1 MTGPAPSRLL
11 VATTN
16 RGKLAEIRDILGGT
30 PITIATLDDHPG
42 IGEPEET
49 GATFAANARLKA
61 LYYAEATGELT
72 VAEDSGLEIDALDG
86 EPGVRSARFNG
97 ESYAD
102 KFAAIRR
109 MLAERGADGSAAR
122 FVCALAVARPPSPDG
137 SAGRPTNPP
146 GARTVPRRG
155 PLPRPPSP
163 DGSAGRPTNPP
174 GVRTVPRRGPLTRP
188 SSPDGSAGRPT
199 NPSGVGTAAV
209 LWEAAGVVEGRL
221 QMPPRG
227 EGGFGYDPIFH
238 YPPYGR
244 TLAEVT
250 PEEKAAVSHRGQ
262 AFRLLHRHL
271 LAGEAAR
278 W

>member
-1 MTGPAPSRLL
+1 MTGPAPPRLL

-16 RGKLAEIRDILGGT
+16 RGKLAEIRDILGGMPT
-30 PITIATLDDHPG
+30 TLATLDDHPG
-42 IGEPEET
+42 IAEPEET
-49 GATFAANARLKA
+49 GTTFGANARLKA
-61 LYYAEATGELT
+61 RYYAGATGELT

-97 ESYAD
+97 EAYAD

-109 MLAERGADGSAAR
+109 MLAERGADGSTAR
-122 FVCALAVARPPSPDG
+122 FVCALALA
-137 SAGRPTNPP
+137 
-146 GARTVPRRG
+146 
-155 PLPRPPSP
+155 
-163 DGSAGRPTNPP
+163 
-174 GVRTVPRRGPLTRP
+174 RP

-199 NPSGVGTAAV
+199 NPAGVRTVPRRELPAHPGVV
-209 LWEAAGVVEGRL
+209 LWEAAGIVEGRVQL
-221 QMPPRG
+221 PPRG

-250 PEEKAAVSHRGQ
+250 PAEKAAVSHRGR
-262 AFRLLHRHL
+262 AFRQLRRHL
-271 LAGEAAR
+271 TAGEAAR

>member
-1 MTGPAPSRLL
+1 MTGPAPARLL

-30 PITIATLDDHPG
+30 PTTLATLDDHPG

-109 MLAERGADGSAAR
+109 MLAERGADGSTAR
-122 FVCALAVARPPSPDG
+122 FVCALAVARPSSPGG
-137 SAGRPTNPP
+137 SAGRPTNPQ
-146 GARTVPRRG
+146 GARPVPRRE
-155 PLPRPPSP
+155 LL
-163 DGSAGRPTNPP
+163 A
-174 GVRTVPRRGPLTRP
+174 RP

-199 NPSGVGTAAV
+199 NPPEARAVPRDELPAGAV
-209 LWEAAGVVEGRL
+209 LWEAAGVVEGRVQL
-221 QMPPRG
+221 PRRG

-250 PEEKAAVSHRGQ
+250 PEEKAAVSHRGR
-262 AFRLLHRHL
+262 AFRQLRRRLI
-271 LAGEAAR
+271 AAEAAR

>member
-1 MTGPAPSRLL
+1 MTGPARPRLL

-30 PITIATLDDHPG
+30 PTTLATLDDHPG
-42 IGEPEET
+42 VGEPEET

-61 LYYAEATGELT
+61 LYYAEAAGELT

-97 ESYAD
+97 ESYAE

-109 MLAERGADGSAAR
+109 MLAERGAGGSAAR
-122 FVCALAVARPPSPDG
+122 FVCALALA
-137 SAGRPTNPP
+137 
-146 GARTVPRRG
+146 
-155 PLPRPPSP
+155 
-163 DGSAGRPTNPP
+163 
-174 GVRTVPRRGPLTRP
+174 RP
-188 SSPDGSAGRPT
+188 SSPDGS
-199 NPSGVGTAAV
+199 AV
-209 LWEAAGVVEGRL
+209 LWEAAGVVEGRVQL
-221 QMPPRG
+221 PPRG

-262 AFRLLHRHL
+262 AFRQLRRRLT
-271 LAGEAAR
+271 AGGAAR

>member
-1 MTGPAPSRLL
+1 MTSPAPARLL

-30 PITIATLDDHPG
+30 PTTLATLDDHPG
-42 IGEPEET
+42 IAEPEET
-49 GATFAANARLKA
+49 GTTFAANARLKA
-61 LYYAEATGELT
+61 RYYAEATGELT

-109 MLAERGADGSAAR
+109 MLAERGASGSTAR
-122 FVCALAVARPPSPDG
+122 FVCALALARPSPPDSSAGRPTNPPGARAVPPGELPARPPSPDG

-146 GARTVPRRG
+146 EARAVPRG
-155 PLPRPPSP
+155 ELPAR
-163 DGSAGRPTNPP
+163 AG
-174 GVRTVPRRGPLTRP
+174 
-188 SSPDGSAGRPT
+188 
-199 NPSGVGTAAV
+199 AV
-209 LWEAAGVVEGRL
+209 LWEAAGVVEGRVQL
-221 QMPPRG
+221 PPRG

-250 PEEKAAVSHRGQ
+250 PEEKAAVSHRGR
-262 AFRLLHRHL
+262 AFRQLRRRLT
-271 LAGEAAR
+271 AGGAAR

>member
-1 MTGPAPSRLL
+1 MTGPAPARLL

-30 PITIATLDDHPG
+30 PTTLATLDDHPG
-42 IGEPEET
+42 IAEPEET
-49 GATFAANARLKA
+49 GTTFAANARLKA
-61 LYYAEATGELT
+61 RYYAEATGELT

-109 MLAERGADGSAAR
+109 MLAERGADGSTAR
-122 FVCALAVARPPSPDG
+122 FVCALALA
-137 SAGRPTNPP
+137 
-146 GARTVPRRG
+146 
-155 PLPRPPSP
+155 
-163 DGSAGRPTNPP
+163 
-174 GVRTVPRRGPLTRP
+174 RP

-199 NPSGVGTAAV
+199 DPPEARAVPRDELPARSGAV
-209 LWEAAGVVEGRL
+209 LWEAAGVVEGRVQL
-221 QMPPRG
+221 PPRG

-244 TLAEVT
+244 TLAEVN
-250 PEEKAAVSHRGQ
+250 PEEKAAVSHRGR
-262 AFRLLHRHL
+262 AFRQLRRRLT
-271 LAGEAAR
+271 AAEAAR